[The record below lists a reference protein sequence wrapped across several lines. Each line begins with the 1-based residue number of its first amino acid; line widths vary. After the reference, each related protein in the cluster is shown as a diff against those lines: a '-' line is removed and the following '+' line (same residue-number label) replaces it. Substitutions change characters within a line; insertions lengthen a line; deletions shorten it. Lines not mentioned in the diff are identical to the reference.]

1 MMLIFE
7 DICGGNFIL
16 IEYFVVK
23 LEILPK
29 TYQEVLISL
38 T

>member
-1 MMLIFE
+1 MVIFE
-7 DICGGNFIL
+7 DIYNGNFML
-16 IEYFVVK
+16 KEYFVVK

-29 TYQEVLISL
+29 TYLETLISI